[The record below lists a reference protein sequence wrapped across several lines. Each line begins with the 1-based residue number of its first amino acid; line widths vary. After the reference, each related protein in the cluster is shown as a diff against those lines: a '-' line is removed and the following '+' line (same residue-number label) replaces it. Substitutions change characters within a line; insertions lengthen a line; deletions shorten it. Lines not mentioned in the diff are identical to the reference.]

1 MEHLYDELRHR
12 NPTVGPAEVVQLVWR
27 LVREDAVDIVDI
39 PPATE
44 SLREYLKVWNENLW
58 LYISLTT
65 SIVAFLCI
73 YIIPANSALVVLRW
87 ILGTALVVF
96 IPGYVMLKALFP
108 GRRDLDA
115 LVRFALSI
123 GLSLVSAIL
132 VGLFLNYTPWGIR
145 FTPILLSMTG
155 LTIVFTIVA
164 LRRQFARAVDQ
175 FRLES
180 SDRS

>member
-1 MEHLYDELRHR
+1 LYDELRHR
-12 NPTVGPAEVVQLVWR
+12 DPTVGPAEVVELVWR
-27 LVREDAVDIVDI
+27 LAREDAVDIVDI

-44 SLREYLKVWNENLW
+44 SLRAYLKVWNENLW

-65 SIVAFLCI
+65 SIVAFLCVN
-73 YIIPANSALVVLRW
+73 IIPGNSPLVVLRW

-96 IPGYVMLKALFP
+96 VPGYVMLKALFP
-108 GRRDLDA
+108 GRRDLDGFI
-115 LVRFALSI
+115 RFALSI
-123 GLSLVSAIL
+123 GLSMVCAIL

-155 LTIVFTIVA
+155 LTIGFTFVA
-164 LRRQFARAVDQ
+164 LKRQFARAVAQ
-175 FRLES
+175 FHLES